1 MHLGNKLYVYIYIS
15 FKRPSCI
22 TTPYHQISNEIK
34 LFLVLDFEID
44 ASFFLKFCLVSGNR
58 DIYFFCLITAIWHLS
73 LKHYTGVLSC
83 RSINRIRLKDWL
95 ITRSSLWFYK
105 DYYICRGQ
113 CMFMSHEEA
122 ITDLCFFPK
131 FWMTCNT
138 LLKLKFD
145 FMFLFY
151 FCRKILGWWILL
163 ENIS

>member
-44 ASFFLKFCLVSGNR
+44 ASFFLFFFWSFVSLVV
-58 DIYFFCLITAIWHLS
+58 IVTYIFFCLITAIWHLS

-145 FMFLFY
+145 FMFFILF
-151 FCRKILGWWILL
+151 L
-163 ENIS
+163 S